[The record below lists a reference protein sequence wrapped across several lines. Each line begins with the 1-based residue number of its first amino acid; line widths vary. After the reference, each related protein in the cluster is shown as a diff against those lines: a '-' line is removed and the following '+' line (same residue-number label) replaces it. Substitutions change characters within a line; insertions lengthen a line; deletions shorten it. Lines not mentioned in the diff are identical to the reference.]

1 MRLTIAEAAQ
11 RLRLSEQTVR
21 RRIRSGEL
29 PGVQVSTPQGFIWA
43 VELPDDLPTDHP
55 DSGEVKALRELV
67 DTLRAQIETLNV
79 ELESRRREAQ
89 EFLFLLQRFQAALP
103 APREGRGWW
112 RRLWSRG

>member
-1 MRLTIAEAAQ
+1 MRLTISEAAQ

-21 RRIRSGEL
+21 RRIKSGEL
-29 PGVQVSTPQGFIWA
+29 SGIQVSTPQGFIWV

-55 DSGEVKALRELV
+55 DAGEVKALWELV

-89 EFLFLLQRFQAALP
+89 EFLFLLQQFQISLP
-103 APREGRGWW
+103 VPREGRGWW
-112 RRLWSRG
+112 RRFWGRH